1 MVPPPWVE
9 MILMFEKRFLAP
21 VATMLAIM
29 RVGIEHELENGWV
42 QPIEQRLRC
51 LRERG
56 MDKQGRSA
64 PVQLLEPRI
73 ELRLAKIDIA
83 DAR

>member
-9 MILMFEKRFLAP
+9 MILMFEKRFGAGSDH
-21 VATMLAIM
+21 VGNHAS
-29 RVGIEHELENGWV
+29 GIEHELENGRV
-42 QPIEQRLRC
+42 EPIEQRLRR

-56 MDKQGRSA
+56 MDEQGWSA
-64 PVQLLEPRI
+64 PVQLLEPWI
-73 ELRLAKIDIA
+73 ELPLAEIDIV